1 MSVSAVLNEVESA
14 GIALRL
20 DGEHIR
26 ISFPAPQ
33 QREDLAGHVAFLRA
47 HRDEVAELLRVR
59 EAGDSREAP
68 YIWRTDRSSETRDYY
83 GRSAHAAIE
92 AICAIQAP
100 EGLVV
105 WLGEHSPV
113 LYETLTCDLP
123 NEISR
128 AWNAEISFKEF
139 DILCS
144 RLVDTFQKAAELY
157 RISKRTPD
165 LFEQRGFTEGE
176 CDT

>member
-1 MSVSAVLNEVESA
+1 MSVSAVLNAVEAA

-20 DGEHIR
+20 EGEKIR
-26 ISFPAPQ
+26 IAFPAPQ
-33 QREDLAGHVAFLRA
+33 QREELAGHVAFLRA

-59 EAGDSREAP
+59 EEEDSREAP
-68 YIWRTDRSSETRDYY
+68 YIWETDRSSETCDYY
-83 GRSAHAAIE
+83 GRSAHAAID

-128 AWNAEISFKEF
+128 AWNAQMSFQEF
-139 DILCS
+139 DALCS
-144 RLVDTFQKAAELY
+144 RLVETFQRAAEHY
-157 RISKRTPD
+157 SDSKRTPN
-165 LFEQRGFTEGE
+165 LFEQRTITECE
-176 CDT
+176 